1 MLNHGLRAIVS
12 VVFATAFALF
22 TRADAMMVSN
32 PASVMAALTTTNFAQ
47 PEQIRG
53 FSCNLPSYCSFPNT
67 AYGRVHSRASNR
79 FYYESCRCGFGNN
92 DLECVP
98 IISCY
103 AEGGRCRGSCS
114 PQSGFYSHPPAN

>member
-79 FYYESCRCGFGNN
+79 FYYESCRCERRSETIRSMATR
-92 DLECVP
+92 L
-98 IISCY
+98 
-103 AEGGRCRGSCS
+103 S
-114 PQSGFYSHPPAN
+114 PAIPKQSN